1 VPSIGWCVL
10 IAIGAERIHH
20 RLVGDTCLLLP
31 SPPPSPQHR
40 RRRRYRNNVN
50 VALLLLILGGVTTAA
65 FTAKT
70 VSRNLA
76 WASRPALFRSGL
88 QSARSNAKV
97 FYNYANYERDMGNGP
112 VARLCYKVRVEEELI
127 VKQTEKENV
136 YCKISSKVLCCFC
149 KV

>member
-1 VPSIGWCVL
+1 VL

-20 RLVGDTCLLLP
+20 RLIGDTSPLLP

-40 RRRRYRNNVN
+40 RRCRQNNFN
-50 VALLLLILGGVTTAA
+50 IALLLLILGGVTTAA

-112 VARLCYKVRVEEELI
+112 VARLCYKVGEEEEELI
-127 VKQTEKENV
+127 IKQTEK
-136 YCKISSKVLCCFC
+136 
-149 KV
+149 

>member
-1 VPSIGWCVL
+1 
-10 IAIGAERIHH
+10 
-20 RLVGDTCLLLP
+20 
-31 SPPPSPQHR
+31 
-40 RRRRYRNNVN
+40 
-50 VALLLLILGGVTTAA
+50 
-65 FTAKT
+65 
-70 VSRNLA
+70 
-76 WASRPALFRSGL
+76 
-88 QSARSNAKV
+88 V